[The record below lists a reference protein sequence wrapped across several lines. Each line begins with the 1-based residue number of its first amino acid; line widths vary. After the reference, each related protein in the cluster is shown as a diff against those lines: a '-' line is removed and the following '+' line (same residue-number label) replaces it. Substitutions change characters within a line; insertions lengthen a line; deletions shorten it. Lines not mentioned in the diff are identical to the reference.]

1 MFWVLYGKGCHPM
14 KQILLVPDSFKG
26 TLSSRQVCRLMAEQ
40 LKRFFPDA
48 KLRSLPVADGGE
60 GSVDAF
66 LEAVG
71 GRRMTAA
78 VTGPFGEPV
87 ESFYGILQD
96 GETAVIEMA
105 ACAGLPM
112 AEGRLDPEK
121 ATTYGVGELILAAK
135 KEGCRKIILGL
146 GGSCTNDGGT
156 GAAAALGGT
165 FFRADGGEFVPTG
178 GTLGDIASL
187 DVAAIEKTME
197 GIELTVMCD
206 IDNPLFG
213 ETGAAYVFGPQ
224 KGADPAMVERL
235 DQGLRHLGQVSARCL
250 GKDFSQLPGA
260 GAAGGLGFA
269 MAAFCGGKLQMGI
282 DVVLDTVQFD
292 QLLQTADLVFTGEGK
307 IDSQS
312 VRGKVVSGVSG
323 RCRRAGVPVIAVVG
337 QIGPGFEPMYQQGLT
352 AVFSIN
358 RAAEPFSESRW
369 HAEENLSLAM
379 ENIARLLALR

>member
-1 MFWVLYGKGCHPM
+1 M

-26 TLSSRQVCRLMAEQ
+26 TLSSRQVCQLMAEQ
-40 LKRFFPDA
+40 LERFFPDA
-48 KLRSLPVADGGE
+48 QLRSLPVADGGE
-60 GSVDAF
+60 GSVEAF

-71 GRRMTAA
+71 GRGVNVT

-96 GETAVIEMA
+96 GKTAVIEMA

-112 AEGRLDPEK
+112 VEGRLDPEK

-135 KEGCRKIILGL
+135 KASCRKVILGL

-156 GAAAALGGT
+156 GAAAALGGR
-165 FFRADGGEFVPTG
+165 FFRADGSEFVPTG
-178 GTLGDIASL
+178 GTLGEIASL
-187 DVAAIEKTME
+187 DATPIQQALDGV
-197 GIELTVMCD
+197 ELTVMCD

-213 ETGAAYVFGPQ
+213 ETGAAYVFAPQ
-224 KGADPAMVERL
+224 KGADAPMVERL
-235 DQGLRHLGQVSARCL
+235 DQGLRHLGEVSAKCL
-250 GKDFSQLPGA
+250 GKDLSQLPGA
-260 GAAGGLGFA
+260 GAAGGLGFG

-282 DVVLDTVQFD
+282 DVVLDTVGFD

-323 RCRRAGVPVIAVVG
+323 HCKKAGVPVIAVVG
-337 QIGPGFEPMYQQGLT
+337 QIGDGFELMYQQGLT

-358 RAAEPFSESRW
+358 RAAQPFSESRF

-379 ENIARLLALR
+379 ENIARLLALN

>member
-1 MFWVLYGKGCHPM
+1 M

-26 TLSSRQVCRLMAEQ
+26 TLSSRQVCQLMAEQ
-40 LKRFFPDA
+40 LKRFFPDTQ
-48 KLRSLPVADGGE
+48 LRSLPVADGGE

-71 GRRMTAA
+71 GRRVDVT

-121 ATTYGVGELILAAK
+121 ATTYGVGELILAAR
-135 KEGCRKIILGL
+135 KEGCRKVILGL

-156 GAAAALGGT
+156 GAAAALGGR
-165 FFRADGGEFVPTG
+165 FLRADGSEFVPTG
-178 GTLGDIASL
+178 GTLGEIASL
-187 DVAAIEKTME
+187 DVEPIQRALD
-197 GIELTVMCD
+197 GVELTVMCD

-213 ETGAAYVFGPQ
+213 ETGAAYVFAPQ
-224 KGADPAMVERL
+224 KGADAPMVERL
-235 DQGLRHLGQVSARCL
+235 DQGLRHLGEVSAKCL
-250 GKDFSQLPGA
+250 GKDLSQLPGA
-260 GAAGGLGFA
+260 GAAGGLGFG
-269 MAAFCGGKLQMGI
+269 MAAFCGAKLQMGI
-282 DVVLDTVQFD
+282 DVVLDTVGFD

-312 VRGKVVSGVSG
+312 VRGKVVSGVSSH
-323 RCRRAGVPVIAVVG
+323 CKKAGVPVIAVVG
-337 QIGPGFEPMYQQGLT
+337 QIGDGFELMYQQGLT

-358 RAAEPFSESRW
+358 RAAQPFSESRY
-369 HAEENLSLAM
+369 HAEENLSLTM
-379 ENIARLLALR
+379 ENIARLLALN